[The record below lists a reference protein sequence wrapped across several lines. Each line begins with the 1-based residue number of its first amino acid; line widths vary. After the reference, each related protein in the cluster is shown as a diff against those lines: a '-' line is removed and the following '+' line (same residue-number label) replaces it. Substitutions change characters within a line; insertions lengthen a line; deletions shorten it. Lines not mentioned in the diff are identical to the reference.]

1 MSDQVA
7 GCDPC
12 GFRPWCCYQR
22 DAGFQQD
29 ADDETYGEFAGDFK
43 ALIYFEKHCWG
54 RFAIWLTKMDWKYQ
68 VLMYLKGCSIQLELD
83 VMLVHHTGANELT
96 KSTDFTVTGENWN
109 LSDFLHIIVGLK
121 IGLLLLD
128 DFQATFLLW
137 IKLAQ
142 NLFENH
148 EESIWCFQ
156 ECWHLSFFGAIG
168 WGTERFMAVL
178 ELQIRGVKAASN
190 SWPFYLPSRGFDTS
204 SLRWFFKHLNL
215 TCLWVEKTLPSIA
228 QTTGSWF

>member
-1 MSDQVA
+1 M
-7 GCDPC
+7 
-12 GFRPWCCYQR
+12 
-22 DAGFQQD
+22 
-29 ADDETYGEFAGDFK
+29 
-43 ALIYFEKHCWG
+43 YFEKPGWG

-109 LSDFLHIIVGLK
+109 LSDFLPIIVGLK

-142 NLFENH
+142 NLSQNH
-148 EESIWCFQ
+148 EESIWFFQ

-178 ELQIRGVKAASN
+178 ATRSVNHQSYKFGVWKQRQIHGL
-190 SWPFYLPSRGFDTS
+190 F
-204 SLRWFFKHLNL
+204 
-215 TCLWVEKTLPSIA
+215 TCLVDDLTLQVCADFSNI
-228 QTTGSWF
+228 